1 MRWQDKRYHSL
12 NYELRSV
19 FNEKIGKVSLDG
31 GFTCPNRDGTL
42 SYGGCIFCSESGS
55 GEFAGSRNV
64 SIKKQVEDQ
73 KTLLGHKWKVNKYI
87 AYFQN
92 YTNTY
97 DRVENLREK
106 YYDALSCDGI
116 VGLAI
121 GTRPDCIDD
130 GILDLLEEINEK
142 TYLWVELG
150 LQTIHDNTA
159 HFINRGYELDIFNK
173 TLKKLKDRNIRVVVH
188 VILGLPGES
197 KEKMMETCTYLSD
210 KGIDGIKIHLLHIL
224 KGTKLYEYVLE
235 NPYES
240 FEKKEYI
247 EFVVDILERISP
259 NIVVHRMTGDGKKE
273 LLYEPWWSLDKRA
286 LLNGIDREL
295 RERDTY
301 QGAKNKD
308 EA

>member
-55 GEFAGSRNV
+55 GEFAGSRNIA
-64 SIKKQVEDQ
+64 IKRQVEDQ
-73 KTLLGHKWKVNKYI
+73 KALLGDKWKVNKYI

-97 DRVENLREK
+97 DQVENLRQK

-130 GILDLLEEINEK
+130 DILDLLEDINNK

-150 LQTIHDNTA
+150 LQTIHDHTA
-159 HFINRGYELDIFNK
+159 DFINRGYDLDIFNK
-173 TLKKLKDRNIRVVVH
+173 TLNKLKDRNIRVVVH

-197 KEKMMETCTYLSD
+197 KEEMMDTCTYLSD
-210 KGIDGIKIHLLHIL
+210 RGIDGIKIHLLHIL

-235 NPYES
+235 NPYDP
-240 FEKKEYI
+240 FEKEEYI

-286 LLNGIDREL
+286 ILNGIDREL

-308 EA
+308 EV